1 LFLFNWIDT
10 LYYPFSKKRS
20 GIDFFS
26 LIIDDSNPIFSY
38 ILDYW
43 WSFVVF
49 GLLVFSLYKTMPR
62 ISVRIFKPRIQ
73 EWFLLIIWI
82 PTLILGLRG
91 GVGLKPLKSADASK
105 WVSPGLESTTLNTV
119 FQIFS
124 SLESS
129 KPDFDFLNT
138 LTVSDTS
145 FISFNKHYS
154 VDSLEKKPNIV
165 VIILESFGRDYIG
178 FLNSKRKKNSPTPFL
193 DSLSKNSLTFVN
205 AYANGSKSIDA
216 LPSIYASLPNLL
228 EESFIYSWY
237 QANKVNGI
245 HYYLSQLGYSNSFY
259 HGAKHGTMGFE
270 SFLKKTGPIDYFGL
284 EDYVNKEKHFD
295 GSWGIFDHHYL
306 PYFASEFSKK
316 QEPFFSSVF
325 TLSSHHPYAIPK
337 DLQYKFKSQDSELLN
352 SIAYTDYSLGL
363 FFETV
368 SRNPS
373 FKNTVFIMVG
383 DHTSHSDEH
392 YFYTEEG
399 SLEIFLMLFDARG
412 KTRKGVEY
420 KTVDQLDIMPTV
432 LSLAGYHKPYFSLGE
447 SLFNARSKGSIS
459 YRDGIYQFI
468 QDRSILRLN
477 KQGKMTYKISKKE
490 FIPENILIPNK
501 EENKG
506 KMENKIYWLLKEYE
520 TRMSENKFY

>member
-26 LIIDDSNPIFSY
+26 LITDDSNPIFSY

-49 GLLVFSLYKTMPR
+49 GLLVFSLYKIMPR
-62 ISVRIFKPRIQ
+62 ISVEIFKLNIK
-73 EWFLLIIWI
+73 EWLLLIVWI
-82 PTLILGLRG
+82 PLLLLGLRG
-91 GVGLKPLKSADASK
+91 GIGLKPLKSADASK
-105 WVSPGLESTTLNTV
+105 WVSPGLESATLNTV

-124 SLESS
+124 SAESS
-129 KPDFDFLNT
+129 KPDFSFLNN
-138 LTVSDTS
+138 LSVSNS
-145 FISFNKHYS
+145 SYS
-154 VDSLEKKPNIV
+154 SYIKQNSLDSLEKKPNIV
-165 VIILESFGRDYIG
+165 LIVLESFGRDYVG
-178 FLNSKRKKNSPTPFL
+178 FLNAKRKQNSLTPFL
-193 DSLSKNSLTFVN
+193 DSLSEYSLTFVN

-228 EESFIYSWY
+228 EEPFIYSWH

-245 HYYLSQLGYSNSFY
+245 HFYLSQLGYSNSFY

-270 SFLKKTGPIDYFGL
+270 SFLKKTGPMDYFGL
-284 EDYVNKEKHFD
+284 EDYANRQKHYD
-295 GSWGIFDHHYL
+295 GSWGIFDHYYL
-306 PYFASEFSKK
+306 PYFAKELNKK
-316 QEPFFSSVF
+316 KEPFFSSVF

-337 DLQYKFKSQDSELLN
+337 DLQYRFKSQELEILN
-352 SIAYTDYSLGL
+352 SIAYTDYALSH
-363 FFETV
+363 FFETA
-368 SRNPS
+368 SQNPS
-373 FKNTVFIMVG
+373 FKNTIFIMVG

-399 SLEIFLMLFDARG
+399 SLEIFLMLFDPSG
-412 KTRKGVEY
+412 KTKIGLEY

-432 LSLAGYHKPYFSLGE
+432 LSLAGYPKPYFSLGE
-447 SLFNARSKGSIS
+447 NLLHSQSKGSIS

-477 KQGKMTYKISKKE
+477 KQGKTTYKTTKKE
-490 FIPENILIPNK
+490 FVPEDVVIPYKVEDK
-501 EENKG
+501 ER
-506 KMENKIYWLLKEYE
+506 MESKIYWFLKEYDS
-520 TRMSENKFY
+520 RMSKNKFY